1 MSTVLCS
8 ISKTS
13 DFPFSV
19 LEVECCFCSL
29 GLLEKSVTGL
39 VAIKNV
45 VTSSILSAED
55 GSCVGSRFC
64 SVTISTF
71 STPCV
76 SIMFSAGDIGEE
88 SKPVSGG
95 FFVTR
100 I

>member
-8 ISKTS
+8 VSKVS

-19 LEVECCFCSL
+19 LEVEGCVCSL

-39 VAIKNV
+39 VAIKKV
-45 VTSSILSAED
+45 VTSSIVSAED

-64 SVTISTF
+64 SVAIFAF
-71 STPCV
+71 STSCV
-76 SIMFSAGDIGEE
+76 SIMPFAGDIGEE
-88 SKPVSGG
+88 SRSASGG
-95 FFVTR
+95 FFVMR